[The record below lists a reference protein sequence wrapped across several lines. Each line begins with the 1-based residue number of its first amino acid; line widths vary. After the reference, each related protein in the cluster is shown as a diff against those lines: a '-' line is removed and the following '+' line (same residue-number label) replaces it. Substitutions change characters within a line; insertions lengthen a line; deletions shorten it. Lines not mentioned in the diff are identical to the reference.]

1 MQRSLS
7 MNIQSR
13 FISHQM
19 QTQMNQVV
27 PKPVVVDPCDV
38 FINHRSL
45 DTKTTLAAPIY
56 DHLRRLGFHPFL
68 DNKTMKAGDKLFD
81 KIKSAIVECKI
92 GLAVISPRYCESYF
106 CLHELSLLMEC
117 RKKVIPIFVDIKP
130 SQLRLINN
138 TKWTLHDQRRFKL
151 AIEEAK
157 YTVGLTFNSSQGN
170 FSSIVTSAS
179 DIIIESLIELEDEE
193 VQMQHSYLP
202 IS

>member
-1 MQRSLS
+1 MHRSLS

-13 FISHQM
+13 FLSHQM
-19 QTQMNQVV
+19 QTLVATRVV
-27 PKPVVVDPCDV
+27 TDPCDV
-38 FINHRSL
+38 FINHRCL

-56 DHLRRLGFHPFL
+56 DHLHRHGFHPFL
-68 DNKTMKAGDKLFD
+68 DSKTMKPGDKLFD
-81 KIKSAIVECKI
+81 KINTAIVECKV

-106 CLHELSLLMEC
+106 CLHELALLMEC

-130 SQLRLINN
+130 SQLRVINN
-138 TKWTLHDQRRFKL
+138 TKWSLEDQRRFKL

-157 YTVGLTFNSSQGN
+157 YTVGLTFSSSKGD
-170 FSSIVTSAS
+170 FSGIVTSAS
-179 DIIIESLIELEDEE
+179 DIIIESLIVLEDEE